1 VTDGSDFS
9 ALRFSV
15 LRRLSPIRS
24 DSNDANVIII
34 ADRMEMVIFNYIEQV
49 DQLKIATNMAVVY
62 LREYLIFILI
72 QLRMSNYAV
81 WNYLIKAVRQF
92 LSFIDK
98 M

>member
-1 VTDGSDFS
+1 MTDGSDFS